1 MGNVRTCELNKKLKF
16 ENNRLSFDFIL
27 KMAAISML
35 NPKAEVARAAQALA
49 VNISAAKG
57 IQEVLKSNL
66 GPKGTMK
73 MLVSG
78 AGDIKITKDG
88 NVLLHEMQIQ
98 HPTASLIARASTA
111 QDDVTG
117 DGTTSTVLLI
127 GEFLKQAELYI
138 TEGLHPRIVTEGF
151 EEAKKIALETLE
163 AMKINFT
170 DEDKRDILTKISS
183 TSLHTKVHPTIA
195 KNLTDICVDA
205 YLSIK
210 PEEGREEID
219 LHMVE
224 IMEMQHRSEA
234 ETNLVKGLDLKH
246 GGRHPDMPKRLEN
259 CYILTCNVSMEYEKT
274 EVNSGFFYK
283 SADEREKLVAA
294 ERKFIED
301 RVQKVIEFKKKV
313 CDGTNKSF
321 VIINQ
326 KGIDPLS
333 LDALAREGILALRR
347 AKRRNM
353 ERMTLACGGQA
364 MNTFEEL
371 DESCLG
377 YAGVVYEHV
386 LGENKFTFV
395 EECKNPRSVT
405 ILLRAGNKHTLTQMK
420 DAVRDGL
427 RAVKNALDD
436 GCAVPGAG
444 SYEVAVHMAL
454 KKAMDQM
461 KGRARLGVQA
471 YADGMLV
478 IPKVLAQNAGHDPQ
492 DVMVTLISEST
503 DSGQA
508 VGVDCASGE
517 AIIPTDHGIL
527 DNYRVKKQMIHSC
540 TVIACN
546 LLLVD
551 EIMRAG
557 LSSLK
562 GGPQ

>member
-1 MGNVRTCELNKKLKF
+1 MG
-16 ENNRLSFDFIL
+16 
-27 KMAAISML
+27 
-35 NPKAEVARAAQALA
+35 
-49 VNISAAKG
+49 
-57 IQEVLKSNL
+57 
-66 GPKGTMK
+66 
-73 MLVSG
+73 
-78 AGDIKITKDG
+78 
-88 NVLLHEMQIQ
+88 
-98 HPTASLIARASTA
+98 
-111 QDDVTG
+111 DDVTG
-117 DGTTSTVLLI
+117 DCTTSTVLLI
-127 GEFLKQAELYI
+127 GEFLKQAENYI
-138 TEGLHPRIVTEGF
+138 SEGLHPRVVTEGF
-151 EEAKKIALETLE
+151 EEAKKIALEVLE
-163 AMKINFT
+163 NMKIDIT
-170 DEDKRDILTKISS
+170 EEEKRNVLTKIAE
-183 TSLHTKVHPTIA
+183 TSLNTKVHPKIA
-195 KNLTDICVDA
+195 ESLTGICVESLLA
-205 YLSIK
+205 IQQ
-210 PEEGREEID
+210 EGQPID

-224 IMEMQHRSEA
+224 LMEMQHRA
-234 ETNLVKGLDLKH
+234 ESDSKLVRGMVLDH

-259 CYILTCNVSMEYEKT
+259 CHILTCNVSLEYEKT

-283 SADEREKLVAA
+283 SAEEREKLVEA
-294 ERKFIED
+294 ERKFIDD
-301 RVQKVIEFKKKV
+301 RVKKVIEFKRKV
-313 CDGTNKSF
+313 CGDDAQDSGDKQKKTF

-454 KKAMDQM
+454 KKAMEQM

>member
-1 MGNVRTCELNKKLKF
+1 
-16 ENNRLSFDFIL
+16 
-27 KMAAISML
+27 MAGISML
-35 NPKAEVARAAQALA
+35 NPKAEVARASQALA
-49 VNISAAKG
+49 INISAAKG
-57 IQEVLKSNL
+57 IQDVLKTNL

-127 GEFLKQAELYI
+127 GEFLKQAEMYI
-138 TEGLHPRIVTEGF
+138 SEGLHPRVVTEGF
-151 EEAKKIALETLE
+151 EEAKKIALEVLE
-163 AMKINFT
+163 NMKIEITEEEKKN
-170 DEDKRDILTKISS
+170 ILMQIAQ
-183 TSLHTKVHPTIA
+183 TSLNTKVHPKIA
-195 KNLTDICVDA
+195 DSLTPICVEA
-205 YLSIK
+205 MTAIK
-210 PEEGREEID
+210 QEGQPID

-224 IMEMQHRSEA
+224 IMEMQHRA
-234 ETNLVKGLDLKH
+234 ESDSKLVRGMVLDH

-259 CYILTCNVSMEYEKT
+259 CFILTCNVSLEYEKT

-283 SADEREKLVAA
+283 SAEEREKLVEA
-294 ERKFIED
+294 ERKFIDD
-301 RVQKVIEFKKKV
+301 RVKKVIEFKRKV
-313 CDGTNKSF
+313 CGDDDQGNGDDKKKTF

-333 LDALAREGILALRR
+333 LDALAKEGILALRR

-353 ERMTLACGGQA
+353 ERMALACGGMA
-364 MNTFEEL
+364 VNSFDGLSET
-371 DESCLG
+371 SLG

-386 LGENKFTFV
+386 LGENKYTFV
-395 EECKNPRSVT
+395 EECKNPMSVT
-405 ILLRAGNKHTLTQMK
+405 ILMKGPNKHTLSQMK

-427 RAVKNALDD
+427 RAVKNALEDN
-436 GCAVPGAG
+436 CVVPGAG
-444 SYEVAVHMAL
+444 AYEVAVNLAITKGL
-454 KKAMDQM
+454 EKM
-461 KGRARLGVQA
+461 KGKARLGMQA
-471 YADGMLV
+471 YGEGMLV
-478 IPKVLAQNAGHDPQ
+478 IPKVLSQNAGYDPQ
-492 DVMVTLISEST
+492 DVMVTLVAEAGES
-503 DSGQA
+503 SGKVP
-508 VGVDCASGE
+508 VGVDCSSGE
-517 AIIPTDHGIL
+517 AINPVDLGIY

-562 GGPQ
+562 G

>member
-1 MGNVRTCELNKKLKF
+1 
-16 ENNRLSFDFIL
+16 
-27 KMAAISML
+27 MAAISML
-35 NPKAEVARAAQALA
+35 NPKAEVARAGQALA

-66 GPKGTMK
+66 GPRGTMK

-170 DEDKRDILTKISS
+170 DEDKRDILMKISS
-183 TSLHTKVHPTIA
+183 TSLHTKVHTTIA
-195 KNLTDICVDA
+195 KNLTDICFDA
-205 YLSIK
+205 CLSIK

-234 ETNLVKGLDLKH
+234 ETNLVKGLVLDH

-283 SADEREKLVAA
+283 STDEREKLVAA

-313 CDGTNKSF
+313 CDGTDKSF

-333 LDALAREGILALRR
+333 LDALAREGILGLRR

-364 MNTFEEL
+364 MNTFDDL

-471 YADGMLV
+471 FADGMLI

-517 AIIPTDHGIL
+517 AINPTDHGIL

>member
-1 MGNVRTCELNKKLKF
+1 
-16 ENNRLSFDFIL
+16 
-27 KMAAISML
+27 
-35 NPKAEVARAAQALA
+35 
-49 VNISAAKG
+49 
-57 IQEVLKSNL
+57 
-66 GPKGTMK
+66 MK

-163 AMKINFT
+163 SMKVNFT
-170 DEDKRDILTKISS
+170 DENKRDILTKISS

-205 YLSIK
+205 CLAIK
-210 PEEGREEID
+210 PLEGQDEID

-234 ETNLVKGLDLKH
+234 ESKLVKGLVLDH

-259 CYILTCNVSMEYEKT
+259 CRILTCNVSMEYEKT

-294 ERKFIED
+294 ERQFIED

-313 CDGTNKSF
+313 CDGTDKKTF
-321 VIINQ
+321 VVINQ

-333 LDALAREGILALRR
+333 LDALAKEGVIALRR

-353 ERMTLACGGQA
+353 ERLALACGGPA
-364 MNTFEEL
+364 MNSVEEL
-371 DESCLG
+371 DESVLG
-377 YAGVVYEHV
+377 QAGLVYEHV
-386 LGENKFTFV
+386 LGENKYTFV
-395 EECKNPRSVT
+395 EE
-405 ILLRAGNKHTLTQMK
+405 
-420 DAVRDGL
+420 
-427 RAVKNALDD
+427 
-436 GCAVPGAG
+436 
-444 SYEVAVHMAL
+444 Y
-454 KKAMDQM
+454 
-461 KGRARLGVQA
+461 
-471 YADGMLV
+471 
-478 IPKVLAQNAGHDPQ
+478 
-492 DVMVTLISEST
+492 
-503 DSGQA
+503 
-508 VGVDCASGE
+508 
-517 AIIPTDHGIL
+517 
-527 DNYRVKKQMIHSC
+527 
-540 TVIACN
+540 
-546 LLLVD
+546 
-551 EIMRAG
+551 
-557 LSSLK
+557 
-562 GGPQ
+562 